1 MAKVTIAHDNAVSR
15 IDTDTG
21 VTLLAGVAYTQ
32 GMLVVKQDTGKWTN
46 ALIVLSGAVAA
57 TPQLSYDAQEIG
69 WLAADVDA
77 TLADQGG
84 VVYTGEFNSN
94 ETTFSGA
101 QTLAQTAGILQ
112 AKGITLK
119 DWNA

>member
-1 MAKVTIAHDNAVSR
+1 MGKVTISPDNAVTR

-46 ALIVLSGAVAA
+46 ALIVLSGAIAA
-57 TPQLSYDAQEIG
+57 TPQLSYDGQEIG

-77 TLADQGG
+77 TAADSAGI
-84 VVYTGEFNSN
+84 VYTGEFNLN
-94 ETTFSGA
+94 NTTFSGA
-101 QTLAQTAGILQ
+101 QTLANVAGILQ

-119 DWNA
+119 DWSK

>member
-1 MAKVTIAHDNAVSR
+1 MAKVTIGHDDAVSR
-15 IDTDTG
+15 VDTDKG
-21 VTLLAGVAYTQ
+21 VTLASGVAYTQ

-57 TPQLSYDAQEIG
+57 TPQLSYDEQEIG

-77 TLADQGG
+77 TLADQAG
-84 VVYTGEFNSN
+84 VVYTGEFNLN
-94 ETTFSGA
+94 KTTFSGA
-101 QTLAQTAGILQ
+101 QTLAQTVGILQ